1 MNNKEIDQLLSE
13 ENEHL
18 KKLHQ
23 IVKDSLAE
31 EGLIIQ
37 NLLNPPEETLTKGQ
51 EISDKVARFGGSW
64 KFIIIFMVILVVWWA
79 VAVVLVLRRGLD
91 PPDRLDPRVSSSP
104 WK

>member
-37 NLLNPPEETLTKGQ
+37 NLLNPPEETLTK
-51 EISDKVARFGGSW
+51 EIGRASCRERVCT
-64 KFIIIFMVILVVWWA
+64 LV
-79 VAVVLVLRRGLD
+79 
-91 PPDRLDPRVSSSP
+91 
-104 WK
+104 